1 MTNRRGLSLVE
12 LLIAMTVA
20 GIVGASL
27 VALLLSQGRWSER
40 ATAERDSRAA
50 ARGPVSIL
58 AAELRMVDPSW
69 GVEAATNQSVTI
81 RIPYAM
87 GIMCAPSGSNYI
99 VQLLPNDAAL
109 MAQPGHSG
117 YAIRNNGG
125 LYTWYQESGK
135 AASSAAT
142 SCTGTTPAV
151 EILPGTTLVA
161 LAMPSSPPAT
171 PDPGM
176 PVMLARRI
184 RYSYANSGT
193 TGLRMLYREVLDA
206 GGTDAAAEE
215 IGGPFTEASAARFTF
230 FTRTS
235 PTTAVATVP
244 SPLSDILGLQVGLPG
259 RAERNPRMA
268 TGTVSADLST
278 AFFFTNRAN

>member
-12 LLIAMTVA
+12 LLVAMTVA

-27 VALLLSQGRWSER
+27 IALLLSQGRWSER
-40 ATAERDSRAA
+40 TTAERDSRAA
-50 ARGPVSIL
+50 ARGPVAIF

-69 GVEAATNQSVTI
+69 GVESATNDVVTL

-87 GIMCAPSGSNYI
+87 GLFCAPSGGNYV
-99 VQLLPNDAAL
+99 VQLLPTDAAL
-109 MAQPGHSG
+109 TAQPGHAG

-125 LYTWYQESGK
+125 LYTWYQVVGK
-135 AASSAAT
+135 AASTAST
-142 SCTGTTPAV
+142 SCTGATPAV
-151 EILPGTTLVA
+151 EILPGTTLVE
-161 LAMPSSPPAT
+161 LTMPGTPPAA

-176 PVMLARRI
+176 PVMLARRV

-193 TGLRMLYREVLDA
+193 TGLRMLYREVLDI
-206 GGTDAAAEE
+206 GGDAVIEE
-215 IGGPFTEASAARFTF
+215 IGGPFTNATAARFTF
-230 FTRTS
+230 YTRTS
-235 PTTAVATVP
+235 PTAAVATVP
-244 SPLSDILGLQVGLPG
+244 AALSDILGLQVGLPG
-259 RAERNPRMA
+259 RAERNPRMS

>member
-27 VALLLSQGRWSER
+27 IALLLSQGRWSER
-40 ATAERDSRAA
+40 TTAERDSRAA
-50 ARGPVSIL
+50 ARGPASIL

-69 GVEAATNQSVTI
+69 GVEAATTQSVTI

-87 GIMCAPSGSNYI
+87 GLMCAPSGSTYI

-109 MAQPGHSG
+109 MDQPGHSG

-125 LYTWYQESGK
+125 LYTWYQVTGK
-135 AASSAAT
+135 AASTATT
-142 SCTGTTPAV
+142 SCTGATPAV
-151 EILPGTTLVA
+151 EILPGTTLLA
-161 LAMPSSPPAT
+161 LTMPGSPPTT

-206 GGTDAAAEE
+206 GGDNSATEE
-215 IGGPFTEASAARFTF
+215 IGGPFTDASAARFTF
-230 FTRTS
+230 FTRSS
-235 PTTAVATVP
+235 PTVAVATVP
-244 SPLSDILGLQVGLPG
+244 SPLTDILGLQVGLPG